1 MIVDTGELKDVPDA
15 VLLKAHRYGQQ
26 INAEKV
32 TIGPDGR
39 NKQNYTL
46 VFWRGKQR
54 SPFVMGAIFDEHREP
69 HYSFHS

>member
-1 MIVDTGELKDVPDA
+1 MIVDTQGLQDIPDV

-32 TIGPDGR
+32 TISKDGWGER
-39 NKQNYTL
+39 NYTL
-46 VFWRGKQR
+46 VFWRGEGR
-54 SPFVMGAIFDEHREP
+54 SPFVMGAIFDDQALS

>member
-1 MIVDTGELKDVPDA
+1 MIVDSQELKNIPDA

-32 TIGPDGR
+32 TISKDGWGE
-39 NKQNYTL
+39 NNYTL
-46 VFWRGKQR
+46 VFWRGEAR
-54 SPFVMGAIFDEHREP
+54 SPFVMGAIFDEHCTP